1 MQELTRKLKRH
12 TLEQQTLESVP
23 LGSPRNPAPES
34 KRKKWQNCIGN
45 EIVEPLLYVKP
56 QTLDELVESVVYAQT
71 NNCKVKAVGSGHSFS
86 DIVQTA
92 DVLVNC
98 HGLKNPIP
106 LDKDLLYDED
116 MLKDRDY
123 NLKHLVQVENG
134 ITIRDLNRH
143 LDRNGLA
150 LENMGGYDA
159 QTIAGVVSTST
170 HGTGITLGPIA
181 SSVVS
186 IVLVGEWGKIYRIE
200 PSAGITN
207 PQKYK
212 TRFPT
217 NELIQDD
224 DVFNAVLVSMGCM
237 GIIYSFILKVRDAF
251 LLCEERD
258 KDTTSVWEELRE
270 GGKIKQLLEKNRHL
284 EIWVNPYA
292 IEGKHG
298 CLITKRNVYTGNPN
312 TLTPGQRMRRW
323 LVEELL
329 LTFKTL
335 PALVFKL
342 FYKKTPKLI
351 AGSMKTVLDDDG
363 YVGKSYKV
371 MNLGNANQVKGYS
384 AEYAVSLEDDQF
396 IKAVDKI
403 LELAKRNQEVGD
415 IYHTAPISL
424 RFVKR
429 CDAFLSM
436 MNGEDKCLIEVPL
449 LVGTKGR
456 YQILDK
462 IEHEL
467 LKLGQIRPHW
477 GQYHNLGKDTIAALY
492 PDLGKWL
499 KVYEQMNKS
508 RIFSNTF
515 TNRCGFDH

>member
-1 MQELTRKLKRH
+1 M
-12 TLEQQTLESVP
+12 ESVP
-23 LGSPRNPAPES
+23 LASPKDPAQDS

-56 QTLDELVESVVYAQT
+56 QTLGELVEAVVYAQT
-71 NNCKVKAVGSGHSFS
+71 NNCKLKAVGSGHSFS
-86 DIVQTA
+86 DIVQTS

-98 HGLKNPIP
+98 HGLKSPIP
-106 LDKDLLYDED
+106 LDKDLLHDESVLTA
-116 MLKDRDY
+116 MGY
-123 NLKHLVQVENG
+123 PVNHLVHVENG
-134 ITIRDLNRH
+134 ITIHNLNEY
-143 LDRNGLA
+143 LDHNGLA

-170 HGTGITLGPIA
+170 HGTGIGLGPIA

-207 PQKYK
+207 PEKYK
-212 TRFPT
+212 IRFPA
-217 NELIQDD
+217 NELIQDN

-237 GIIYSFILKVRDAF
+237 GVMYSLVLKARDAF
-251 LLCEERD
+251 YLCEERD
-258 KDTTSVWEELRE
+258 KHTVGIWEDLKE
-270 GGKIKQLLEKNRHL
+270 GDKIKKLLETNRHL

-292 IEGKHG
+292 INGKHD
-298 CLITKRNVYTGNPN
+298 CLITKRNIYTGNVN
-312 TLTPGQRMRRW
+312 TLSVRQRMRRW
-323 LVEELL
+323 LVEEVLL
-329 LTFKTL
+329 KFPTVPRLI
-335 PALVFKL
+335 FKL
-342 FYKKTPKLI
+342 FYKKTPQLI
-351 AGSMKTVLDDDG
+351 TGSMKTVLDDDG

-371 MNLGNANQVKGYS
+371 MNLGNANHVKGYS
-384 AEYAVSLEDDQF
+384 AEYAISLEDDLF

-403 LELAKRNQEVGD
+403 LELAKHNQEIGEV
-415 IYHTAPISL
+415 YHTAPVSL

-456 YQILDK
+456 FQILDK
-462 IEHEL
+462 IEHEF
-467 LKLGQIRPHW
+467 LKLGRIRPHW
-477 GQYHNLGKDTIAALY
+477 GQYNNLGKDTIVDLY
-492 PDLGKWL
+492 PDLEKWL
-499 KVYEQMNKS
+499 SVFRQMNKT

-515 TNRCGFDH
+515 TDRCGFDHA